1 MEKKHNGISVLNMKN
16 DEEIIIAASLTSKN
30 GFVTSIYGALTMRIL
45 SIPWFGVIRNQLFMP
60 AIWIWYLKLV
70 IHRFSYD
77 LAPESA
83 V

>member
-45 SIPWFGVIRNQLFMP
+45 SIP
-60 AIWIWYLKLV
+60 
-70 IHRFSYD
+70 
-77 LAPESA
+77 
-83 V
+83 